1 MYCESHFTSEPEIQ
15 DLQTAC
21 FNQGVV
27 DSLSGQAESAVKTV
41 RNPGKALKKV
51 GADYVS
57 YGKKNPANFFPSNYI
72 GVKIADEF
80 ANTCKNSYNLGLK
93 YGLNGVAYAF
103 GQSTTIVAETAVIAK
118 GSEMAYSHHVNRF
131 SVPEQPDMMYVTRY
145 GRPGLQLGDWAMPGE
160 NTISNYIKSC
170 KWQPGFGNE
179 FAPMSSGQTFI
190 VPKNTVKWPTTG
202 EGLFESIVEGPLN
215 GLFGQRRYWP

>member
-1 MYCESHFTSEPEIQ
+1 M
-15 DLQTAC
+15 
-21 FNQGVV
+21 
-27 DSLSGQAESAVKTV
+27 
-41 RNPGKALKKV
+41 
-51 GADYVS
+51 
-57 YGKKNPANFFPSNYI
+57 
-72 GVKIADEF
+72 
-80 ANTCKNSYNLGLK
+80 K

-145 GRPGLQLGDWAMPGE
+145 GRPGLQPGDWVMPGE